1 MQSEPSTT
9 AETITGSIGGLSDLL
24 DGEEN
29 TSDYE
34 LSSDSKLP
42 PVPGTTIQQVFG
54 VPPNVPAHTWQVCDH
69 STFNVR
75 QGPNYSRHKKK
86 GPSGLPIYEAFAVDT
101 FCARKRIDHIAQ
113 FLTLP
118 DVQNLDTHSEFVPPI
133 LMIQLQLPSDSPPL
147 FKTVEDG
154 PGWAIVMYF
163 KITEWACNELKD
175 LATASPAIQ
184 LFAKYC
190 EFAET
195 DFAWRSRFK
204 VITYCSN
211 LDEMGVPSVI
221 SSYNA
226 KPVII
231 RRTGSI
237 FRGPTHMEIDIHIH
251 KFANLAK
258 KSIHLL
264 SSHCGLM
271 YMQIGFVVE
280 GRTDEELP
288 ETLFACVGVNRPVE
302 EKAEFLFDDEDE
314 SVQ

>member
-1 MQSEPSTT
+1 M
-9 AETITGSIGGLSDLL
+9 IINFDL
-24 DGEEN
+24 N
-29 TSDYE
+29 IA
-34 LSSDSKLP
+34 
-42 PVPGTTIQQVFG
+42 GTTIQQVFG
-54 VPPNVPAHTWQVCDH
+54 VPPNVPPHTWQVCDP

-75 QGPNYSRHKKK
+75 QGPNYSKNKKK
-86 GPSGLPIYEAFAVDT
+86 GPSGPAIYEAFAVDT

-118 DVQNLDTHSEFVPPI
+118 DVKNINTYNEFVPPI

-147 FKTVEDG
+147 FGAVEDG

-175 LATASPAIQ
+175 LASASPAIK

-190 EFAET
+190 QFAET
-195 DFAWRSRFK
+195 DYAWRSRFK
-204 VITYCSN
+204 VITFCSN

-271 YMQIGFVVE
+271 YMQVGFVVE
-280 GRTDEELP
+280 GRLDEELP
-288 ETLFACVGVNRPVE
+288 ETLFACVGVNRPDE
-302 EKAEFLFDDEDE
+302 EKAEFLFDDDDE
-314 SVQ
+314 SIQ